1 MIVCALNEFSRGFT
15 LKHASCAN
23 SQRLARLE
31 NTFDG
36 LSEQLSSNEA
46 VLNEV
51 AQSMKANLETLQAN
65 IQSVEQR
72 INASSK

>member
-1 MIVCALNEFSRGFT
+1 LPAIDACSHLCTPLR
-15 LKHASCAN
+15 N

-36 LSEQLSSNEA
+36 LSEQLASNEA

-51 AQSMKANLETLQAN
+51 AQSLKTNLETLQAN

-72 INASSK
+72 VNSASK